1 MRNQFLKLPFLLND
15 GEISVYE
22 IQSSGS
28 RADQVDLLRSDSD
41 VTLHAKRI
49 LVNY

>member
-28 RADQVDLLRSDSD
+28 RADQVDLRSDSD